1 MYEKEFL
8 YKLDDRRISIWKLIT
23 TEIYR
28 LHVDFQHSRSLQA
41 SGPVIQ
47 QYFLANTGE
56 YTFMCFVEG
65 Y

>member
-1 MYEKEFL
+1 MITEKWEFKSQL
-8 YKLDDRRISIWKLIT
+8 LK

-28 LHVDFQHSRSLQA
+28 LRLCDFQHSRSLQA